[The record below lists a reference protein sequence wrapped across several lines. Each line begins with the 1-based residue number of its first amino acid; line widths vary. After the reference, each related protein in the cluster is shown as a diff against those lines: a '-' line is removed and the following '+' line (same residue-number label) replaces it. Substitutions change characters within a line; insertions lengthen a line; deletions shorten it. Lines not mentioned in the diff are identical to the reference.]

1 MPTSLPHLTI
11 TSLRLI
17 CSSSSYSTDVQLSR
31 KTYKAYQ
38 IVINSLEE
46 TQQASGRDMT
56 RMLKLLDQGYKVIM
70 INMVRVLRDKIDNM
84 QKQMG
89 YVRRE

>member
-1 MPTSLPHLTI
+1 MPISLPHLTT

-38 IVINSLEE
+38 IVIKSLEE

-56 RMLKLLDQGYKVIM
+56 RMLELLDQGYKVIM
-70 INMVRVLRDKIDNM
+70 INMLRVLRDKIDNM